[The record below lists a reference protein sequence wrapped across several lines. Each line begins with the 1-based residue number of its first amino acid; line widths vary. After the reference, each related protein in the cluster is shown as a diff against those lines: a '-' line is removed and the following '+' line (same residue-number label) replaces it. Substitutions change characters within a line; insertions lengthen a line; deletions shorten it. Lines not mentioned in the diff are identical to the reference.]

1 MKITLL
7 SQAIEAG
14 YKIADSS
21 RQRGYVSRK
30 PATDRAVFVA
40 GGNRAGELYYLAP
53 CFDSTKYCY
62 RQYLSK

>member
-7 SQAIEAG
+7 SQATEAG
-14 YKIADSS
+14 YKLGDYR

-30 PATDRAVFVA
+30 PANDRAVFVA

-53 CFDSTKYCY
+53 CFDSSQYCW
-62 RQYLSK
+62 RVYLYK